1 MLNKLSAT
9 ILHYRPLV
17 QIVGLLVLL
26 FFGYQLLST
35 QQNLLKT
42 IYEVEEVNVQATAD
56 IIEDHV
62 RMFLIEHKMV
72 LCSISKDP
80 HIAEMLQGTKK
91 LCEVGHTDYFDSIQE
106 AHKEEISAFSLLDD
120 KGLVLH
126 RSPFWPD
133 GKDRRMV
140 PHLDKPGVKK
150 AIETRSFR
158 FSEIFENNLG
168 KKAFSMVQPVYNKDT
183 LAGLARFMVE
193 LDHFK
198 KSIDRLRGT
207 HEVFLL
213 DKTGNI
219 LLATEKACTKT
230 HATVRMKK
238 EEDELYCLCDDKE
251 VIVWEAPLTL
261 DNISWKIV
269 VEGDINQ
276 KIEAYGRTVNRNIA
290 AFVLTCLVIFIGLFI
305 SNRIISRQQ
314 QLEIHNA
321 YLRDKERS
329 EKIMRA
335 VFEATPGLLS
345 VITPDRK
352 VVYSNWK
359 LYPHSEETPLLRGK
373 PCFSA
378 LKNHPAACNSCKIDE
393 VLETKGIRSFEEKD
407 EMTGRRFAVSMF
419 PVTLPHGET
428 DLVAEYAL
436 DITERKQH
444 EEFKEE
450 VGRIIRHDLK
460 APLASMISGIHML
473 SSDDLEPDTRKRL
486 LETLDQTAAI
496 TIRTADSSLDIFKM
510 KEGIFVVPDETFS
523 VFDMINHLKQ
533 QFRYFLEYKNV
544 RLDLMYENILEQK
557 GPDDFQ
563 GKRHNIEALLANL
576 IQNAY
581 EAAPN
586 ESVVSLVIKKRD
598 KAILFEVHNESEI
611 HPEARKNLF
620 KQYATYGKK
629 GGTGL
634 GLYSAMLT
642 ANAYGGDIEA
652 KSSSSEGTTFTAI
665 LPWTQESTS

>member
-1 MLNKLSAT
+1 
-9 ILHYRPLV
+9 
-17 QIVGLLVLL
+17 
-26 FFGYQLLST
+26 
-35 QQNLLKT
+35 
-42 IYEVEEVNVQATAD
+42 
-56 IIEDHV
+56 
-62 RMFLIEHKMV
+62 
-72 LCSISKDP
+72 
-80 HIAEMLQGTKK
+80 
-91 LCEVGHTDYFDSIQE
+91 
-106 AHKEEISAFSLLDD
+106 
-120 KGLVLH
+120 
-126 RSPFWPD
+126 
-133 GKDRRMV
+133 
-140 PHLDKPGVKK
+140 
-150 AIETRSFR
+150 
-158 FSEIFENNLG
+158 
-168 KKAFSMVQPVYNKDT
+168 
-183 LAGLARFMVE
+183 
-193 LDHFK
+193 
-198 KSIDRLRGT
+198 
-207 HEVFLL
+207 
-213 DKTGNI
+213 
-219 LLATEKACTKT
+219 
-230 HATVRMKK
+230 
-238 EEDELYCLCDDKE
+238 
-251 VIVWEAPLTL
+251 
-261 DNISWKIV
+261 
-269 VEGDINQ
+269 
-276 KIEAYGRTVNRNIA
+276 
-290 AFVLTCLVIFIGLFI
+290 
-305 SNRIISRQQ
+305 
-314 QLEIHNA
+314 
-321 YLRDKERS
+321 
-329 EKIMRA
+329 
-335 VFEATPGLLS
+335 
-345 VITPDRK
+345 
-352 VVYSNWK
+352 
-359 LYPHSEETPLLRGK
+359 
-373 PCFSA
+373 
-378 LKNHPAACNSCKIDE
+378 
-393 VLETKGIRSFEEKD
+393 SFEEKD

-611 HPEARKNLF
+611 YPEARKNLF
-620 KQYATYGKK
+620 KQYATYGKS

-634 GLYSAMLT
+634 GLYSALLT
-642 ANAYGGDIEA
+642 AKAYGGDIEA